1 MVMVTVQPVG
11 SSCPAGSH
19 RVTNQSPSNLVYFG
33 IEVEE
38 DLNEA
43 PDWGLIIG
51 ACAHILL
58 PKSCFNLIVRC
69 HNSVCASLSLGLL
82 GRAAGVHGGGGAD
95 AGGGRH
101 RLATT

>member
-51 ACAHILL
+51 ACAHVFL
-58 PKSCFNLIVRC
+58 PSKS
-69 HNSVCASLSLGLL
+69 
-82 GRAAGVHGGGGAD
+82 
-95 AGGGRH
+95 
-101 RLATT
+101 